1 MPDIRLFIA
10 IETPADIRAQIA
22 QIQGRLRESGADV
35 RWEPEEKLHATLKFL
50 GNTPDEKV
58 QPVADALELVS
69 RQHTRCTITYTN
81 LGCFPTSR
89 SPRVVWIGIEDP
101 SEALRALFL
110 DIEESMASLGFER
123 ETRPFHPHLTL
134 GRVKGSRNL
143 GRLLA
148 MLKTVTFQSQPVIVP
163 EIALV
168 RSDLRPSGSV
178 YTTLKAI
185 PLMT

>member
-1 MPDIRLFIA
+1 MPEIRLFIA
-10 IETPADIRAQIA
+10 LETPKDVRAQIV
-22 QIQGRLRESGADV
+22 QIQRHLRESGADV

-50 GNTPDEKV
+50 GNTSDEKL
-58 QPVADALELVS
+58 QPIIHALEVVS
-69 RQHTRCTITYTN
+69 QRHSRCTITYVN
-81 LGCFPTSR
+81 LGSFPTSR

-110 DIEESMASLGFER
+110 DIDESMAGLGFER

-134 GRVKGSRNL
+134 GRVKGARNL

-148 MLKTVTFQSQPVIVP
+148 MFKTVTFQSQPVIVP